1 MTPSFVDVVAD
12 GLRHFAGL
20 PPAVAEALAAQIA
33 RSAAEL
39 GHGGGDYYLP
49 GASHLNRAER
59 NARIRAEYVGANVK
73 ELCRKYGLSRAS
85 IYSIVRRGRDDC

>member
-1 MTPSFVDVVAD
+1 MTPSFIEVVAE
-12 GLRHFAGL
+12 GLRHFAGM
-20 PPAVAEALAAQIA
+20 PPKVAEALAAQIA

-49 GASHLNRAER
+49 GLDHLSRAER
-59 NARIRAEYVGANVK
+59 NARIRAEYDGANVK
-73 ELCRKYGLSRAS
+73 DLCRKYGLSRAS